1 MMLALALLLTFAVL
15 LAWLRLALWQA
26 RAAPRAARWRMALLI
41 ALQPLCA
48 GLLYLTL
55 VPPPLVVTAGTLVI
69 ATAGAPRLTALAAT
83 DTILALPEAPDLPG
97 AERMPDLA
105 TALRRHPDTA
115 RLRIIGQGLAP
126 RDRPAVAG
134 LPLSFDPAPL
144 PRGLIALILPPQT
157 APGAGF
163 RVSGAVNEVPGGR
176 AELID
181 PAGQTTAVTAL
192 TPQGS
197 FVLTGTSRIAGP
209 ADFALRIRDARGRLV
224 ETAAVPL
231 ITAVQPPPRILV
243 VAGSAGPDL
252 KYLRRWAS
260 DAGID
265 LKASIAA
272 GSGLD
277 IGDAPPRLDATSLA
291 ALDLLILDERSWASL
306 TPGQRTS
313 ILAATRS
320 GLGLMLR
327 VTGPVPDAVRR
338 AWAALGLPLGDTGV
352 PFKLAATSPELT
364 RAALIAA
371 PGALP
376 LLIDSANTPVALWRS
391 SARGRIG
398 LWPVPNLYSLVLAGE
413 PARHAAVW
421 SEMFGILA
429 RANSGA
435 APRSTPIGTIGQ
447 RLSLCSVALPT
458 GVVQPDG
465 QRIELI
471 PDRAAADCAAVWP
484 RQAGWHKLADGS
496 PAFFVTS
503 VGAARTTVDAR
514 LATWQ
519 LTRTAPGTPAAG
531 RRPGTS
537 WPWYA
542 ALLVS
547 LALLWWLERARFGQR
562 ASNTA
567 D

>member
-1 MMLALALLLTFAVL
+1 MTTALALLLTFAVL

-26 RAAPRAARWRMALLI
+26 HAAPRAARWRMALLI
-41 ALQPLCA
+41 ALHPLCA
-48 GLLYLTL
+48 GLFYLTL
-55 VPPPLVVTAGTLVI
+55 VPPPLAVTVGTLVI

-83 DTILALPEAPDLPG
+83 DTIIALPEAPDLPG
-97 AERMPDLA
+97 AERSPDLA

-126 RDRPAVAG
+126 RDRPAAAG
-134 LPLSFDPAPL
+134 LPLSFDPALL
-144 PRGLIALILPPQT
+144 PRGLIALNLPPQT

-197 FVLTGTSRIAGP
+197 FALAATARIAGP

-224 ETAAVPL
+224 ETAVVPL

-252 KYLRRWAS
+252 KYLRRWAT
-260 DAGID
+260 DAGIN

-277 IGDAPPRLDATSLA
+277 IGDAPPRLDATSLT

-306 TPGQRTS
+306 TPGQRAS
-313 ILAATRS
+313 ILAATRG

-327 VTGPVPDAVRR
+327 VTGPVPDAVQRD
-338 AWAALGLPLGDTGV
+338 WAALGLPLGDTGV

-364 RAALIAA
+364 RTALVAA

-376 LLIDSANTPVALWRS
+376 LLTDSAIVPVALWRS
-391 SARGRIG
+391 SGRGRIG
-398 LWPVPNLYSLVLAGE
+398 LWPVTNLYSLVLAGE
-413 PARHAAVW
+413 LARHAAVW
-421 SEMFGILA
+421 SEIFGILA
-429 RANSGA
+429 RASSGA
-435 APRSTPIGTIGQ
+435 APLSTPVGTIGQ
-447 RLSLCSVALPT
+447 RLSLCNLALGT
-458 GVVQPDG
+458 SIVQPDG
-465 QRIELI
+465 QRIGLI
-471 PDRAAADCAAVWP
+471 PDRGAADCAAVWP
-484 RQAGWHKLADGS
+484 RQSGWHSLTDGT

-503 VGAARTTVDAR
+503 AGAARIAADER

-519 LTRTAPGTPAAG
+519 RTGTTSKTPAAG

-537 WPWYA
+537 WPWYTA
-542 ALLVS
+542 FLAS
-547 LALLWWLERARFGQR
+547 LALLSWLERARSGRR
-562 ASNTA
+562 AANGA
-567 D
+567 E